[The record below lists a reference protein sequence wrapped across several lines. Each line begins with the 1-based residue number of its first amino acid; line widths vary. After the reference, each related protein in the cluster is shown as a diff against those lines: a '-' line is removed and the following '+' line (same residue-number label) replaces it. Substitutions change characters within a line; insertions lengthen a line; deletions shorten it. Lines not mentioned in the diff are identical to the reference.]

1 MGKGGA
7 NPYPFWWASS
17 PSTQPHNSGKPN
29 TYAEEDPYRNP
40 AKEREEKERDD
51 FYREK
56 GWSQR
61 DKERKE
67 EYKRDFM
74 RGAFFEEEEMYGHS
88 NYAENLQTN
97 LDIDPI
103 FKIKRSSSQEDFK
116 KVYRELILKNHPD
129 KGGDS
134 SMFIKIRKA
143 WENLSFNLGH

>member
-67 EYKRDFM
+67 HFKENFM

-88 NYAENLQTN
+88 NYAENLQ
-97 LDIDPI
+97 DIDPI

>member
-17 PSTQPHNSGKPN
+17 PDTQPHNSGKPK
-29 TYAEEDPYRNP
+29 TYAGGDPYRNIE
-40 AKEREEKERDD
+40 KEREEKERDD
-51 FYREK
+51 YYREK

-61 DKERKE
+61 EKERKE
-67 EYKRDFM
+67 KFKEDFM
-74 RGAFFEEEEMYGHS
+74 RGAFFEEEETCHS
-88 NYAENLQTN
+88 NYAENLQ
-97 LDIDPI
+97 DIDPI
-103 FKIKRSSSQEDFK
+103 FKIKKSSSEEDFK

>member
-29 TYAEEDPYRNP
+29 PYAKTDPYRNIE
-40 AKEREEKERDD
+40 KEREEKERDD
-51 FYREK
+51 FYRER

-67 EYKRDFM
+67 AFKRDFM
-74 RGAFFEEEEMYGHS
+74 RGAFFEEEEEETCHS
-88 NYAENLQTN
+88 NYEENLQ
-97 LDIDPI
+97 DIDPI
-103 FKIKRSSSQEDFK
+103 FKIKKSSSQEDFK